1 MQADDRKA
9 MQHKEREHAVE
20 QLDATRKKLH
30 VTHPQTKLYATVRDG
45 NPDQEIDA
53 FVGEVNAEL
62 LALGAHGKTRWEA
75 GMLGSTTQ
83 DRKSTR
89 LNYRHTCAP
98 PIRPSV

>member
-1 MQADDRKA
+1 MRISDWSSDVCSSDLADDRKA

-75 GMLGSTTQ
+75 G

-89 LNYRHTCAP
+89 LNSSH
-98 PIRPSV
+98 

>member
-30 VTHPQTKLYATVRDG
+30 VTHPQTKLYTTVRDG

-75 GMLGSTTQ
+75 GLLGSTTQ
-83 DRKSTR
+83 HAVS
-89 LNYRHTCAP
+89 HAP
-98 PIRPSV
+98 CDVLVWRQIGRAHV